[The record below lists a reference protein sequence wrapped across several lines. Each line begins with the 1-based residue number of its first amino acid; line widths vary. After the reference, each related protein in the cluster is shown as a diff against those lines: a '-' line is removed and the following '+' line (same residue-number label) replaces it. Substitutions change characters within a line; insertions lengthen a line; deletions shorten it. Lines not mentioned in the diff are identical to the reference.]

1 MCLAAPGSDTARVS
15 LDVVMWSYPETNY
28 RRPGACDPRTLGVT
42 TVYPVLLLVND
53 IQVMVAPT
61 PTNIVTLVAEAK
73 PAGRARRAPRRDYSW
88 YFILHRPPSL
98 STRLRNADLGLV
110 GSEGGCGSELAGVAD
125 GAPAAATRI
134 APVDPF
140 LARGIDGSVAWL
152 VMRIPRWCLS

>member
-1 MCLAAPGSDTARVS
+1 
-15 LDVVMWSYPETNY
+15 MWSYPETNY

-73 PAGRARRAPRRDYSW
+73 PAGRRAARATKGLQLVLYSSPSSESE
-88 YFILHRPPSL
+88 YATKECRFRP
-98 STRLRNADLGLV
+98 GG